1 MWTHRPI
8 RLLVLLALASFA
20 QSSATPVSAQG
31 RKPIMTTLCS
41 IVDNPRKYDR
51 RFVQFAAHY
60 ESDGIEHSILV
71 DESKCK
77 WGIAPRFPEHLVGE
91 EELERAIYVDH
102 PGTQGKVISAMWTGV
117 FQYHP
122 RQIPRWVLQLR
133 RMDDFRF
140 TCDDCSELHKD
151 DPIHLPEPSPP
162 KWPPSTQRGGTDGP
176 RGL

>member
-1 MWTHRPI
+1 
-8 RLLVLLALASFA
+8 
-20 QSSATPVSAQG
+20 
-31 RKPIMTTLCS
+31 MTTLCS